1 MPLGQIE
8 PPKVRSSGKI
18 SRFHRK
24 KKKWT
29 VLVVGLLIV
38 FFGSISLKMYIDNQ
52 MLPKLAREYQSQE
65 FKGPVKIKSESKVYS
80 SGSNIPN
87 GYQLK
92 KYHNSSGRLDHRGY
106 IAVPKQTGVTIA
118 IKSMQINEGSS
129 NDNLQNKAMSYGAV
143 TGKANQV
150 MGEMGNFGVEAHT
163 FPDGRTFFS
172 PMQHGIDVN
181 KKPLVYITDGKKLYI
196 YQLNA
201 QKDSSGKDSIDP
213 LKSYDNPTKIPGER
227 IIHQIHGNVMSDEAA
242 DGLAMLTM
250 STCDERDE
258 QKFNLSP
265 VNRIVMTGLLVETKP
280 FNSANESEKLLFPQ
294 LN

>member
-1 MPLGQIE
+1 MALNIE
-8 PPKVRSSGKI
+8 QKSASNIQNINKP
-18 SRFHRK
+18 RK
-24 KKKWT
+24 KNWLILVI
-29 VLVVGLLIV
+29 VLFAFIGGVLLKTH
-38 FFGSISLKMYIDNQ
+38 LDNQ

-106 IAVPKQTGVTIA
+106 IAVPKQTGVTIP
-118 IKSMQINEGSS
+118 IRSMQINEGSS